1 MGENGNG
8 KKILIVED
16 EKTLLKLESI
26 LLKSKGYRVIGATS
40 GTEALALVARERPD
54 LVLLDVMLPGID
66 GFKVCAH
73 LKGAPETK
81 GIPVVM
87 LTARTRQEDIA
98 RGREVGADE
107 YITKPFQSAQV
118 TRTIARLLGER

>member
-1 MGENGNG
+1 MTENG
-8 KKILIVED
+8 KTILVVED

-40 GTEALALVARERPD
+40 GTEALAIVQRERPD

-66 GFKVCAH
+66 GFKVCQH
-73 LKGAPETK
+73 LKAAPETK
-81 GIPVVM
+81 DIPVIM

-118 TRTIARLLGER
+118 TRTIARLLGEK

>member
-1 MGENGNG
+1 MTENG
-8 KKILIVED
+8 KTILVVED

-40 GTEALALVARERPD
+40 GTEALAIVQRERPD

-66 GFKVCAH
+66 GFKVCQH

-81 GIPVVM
+81 GIPVIM
-87 LTARTRQEDIA
+87 LTARTRPEDIA

-118 TRTIARLLGER
+118 TRTIARLLGEK

>member
-1 MGENGNG
+1 MADNG

-26 LLKSKGYRVIGATS
+26 LLKSKGYQVVGAAS
-40 GTEALALVARERPD
+40 GTEALAVVQREKPD

-66 GFKVCAH
+66 GFKVCAR

-81 GIPVVM
+81 DIPIVM

-98 RGREVGADE
+98 RGRDAGANE

-118 TRTIARLLGER
+118 TRVIARLLGEQ

>member
-1 MGENGNG
+1 MADNG
-8 KKILIVED
+8 KTILVVED

-26 LLKSKGYRVIGATS
+26 LLKSRGYRVIGATS
-40 GTEALALVARERPD
+40 GSEALALVQQEKPD

-73 LKGAPETK
+73 LKGAAETRD
-81 GIPVVM
+81 IPVVM

-98 RGREVGADE
+98 RGREVGANE

-118 TRTIARLLGER
+118 TRVIARLLGES

>member
-1 MGENGNG
+1 MAENG

-26 LLKSKGYRVIGATS
+26 LLKSKGYRVVGATS
-40 GTEALALVARERPD
+40 GTEALALVQREKPD

-73 LKGAPETK
+73 LKGAPGTRD
-81 GIPVVM
+81 IPVVM
-87 LTARTRQEDIA
+87 LTARTRQEDVA
-98 RGREVGADE
+98 RGREVGANE

-118 TRTIARLLGER
+118 TRVIARLLGEQ

>member
-1 MGENGNG
+1 MGENG

-26 LLKSKGYRVIGATS
+26 LLKSKGYRVVGATS
-40 GTEALALVARERPD
+40 GTEALALVQREKPD

-73 LKGAPETK
+73 LKGASETK
-81 GIPVVM
+81 DIPVVM

-98 RGREVGADE
+98 RGREVGANE

-118 TRTIARLLGER
+118 TRVIARLLGEQ